1 MYSTDV
7 VKENAYLSATRSGL
21 ESNEIATLQRS
32 LPSRFNLRHLKKNE
46 SLKLVLQKKA
56 GKSRV
61 VAYKFTSGSFNYT
74 AYRISDKKFYN
85 LSDTSG
91 KGSLDYP
98 LPATARLSSPFNPA
112 RLNPVS
118 GKVSPHNGI
127 DYSMPM
133 NTKIVSVIDGKITR
147 AEYNSTMGYFVEVTG
162 KAGVKTRYLH
172 LNKILVTKGARVT
185 RGGAIALSGNSGRS
199 SGPHL
204 HYELVINNNPVNS
217 LAFRAAAPA
226 DGFVE

>member
-127 DYSMPM
+127 DYSMR
-133 NTKIVSVIDGKITR
+133 K
-147 AEYNSTMGYFVEVTG
+147 
-162 KAGVKTRYLH
+162 
-172 LNKILVTKGARVT
+172 
-185 RGGAIALSGNSGRS
+185 
-199 SGPHL
+199 
-204 HYELVINNNPVNS
+204 
-217 LAFRAAAPA
+217 RAARTVLTGMCYSVGSATRQGSSSLTRFIGQSA
-226 DGFVE
+226 MTSRT

>member
-1 MYSTDV
+1 MGSCAAPSAKGDDKFITTD
-7 VKENAYLSATRSGL
+7 YLQQCPATRSGL
-21 ESNEIATLQRS
+21 ESNEIAILQRS

-98 LPATARLSSPFNPA
+98 LPA
-112 RLNPVS
+112 
-118 GKVSPHNGI
+118 
-127 DYSMPM
+127 
-133 NTKIVSVIDGKITR
+133 
-147 AEYNSTMGYFVEVTG
+147 
-162 KAGVKTRYLH
+162 
-172 LNKILVTKGARVT
+172 
-185 RGGAIALSGNSGRS
+185 
-199 SGPHL
+199 
-204 HYELVINNNPVNS
+204 
-217 LAFRAAAPA
+217 
-226 DGFVE
+226 

>member
-98 LPATARLSSPFNPA
+98 LPATARLSSPSI
-112 RLNPVS
+112 LQ
-118 GKVSPHNGI
+118 
-127 DYSMPM
+127 DL
-133 NTKIVSVIDGKITR
+133 
-147 AEYNSTMGYFVEVTG
+147 
-162 KAGVKTRYLH
+162 TRYRE
-172 LNKILVTKGARVT
+172 K
-185 RGGAIALSGNSGRS
+185 
-199 SGPHL
+199 
-204 HYELVINNNPVNS
+204 
-217 LAFRAAAPA
+217 
-226 DGFVE
+226 